1 VVLLLFILKHSIFGA
16 LFAKC
21 NSGRPATGRHHYFY
35 QLELEVDVDY
45 VSKKRNNERKAGLRL
60 AFALVSTRKE
70 WPKGPK
76 HKIKPPDIRFGF
88 CCYSLLGDNYRF
100 CFGERYHH
108 PPFFFGVS

>member
-1 VVLLLFILKHSIFGA
+1 MVLLLFILKHSIFGA

-60 AFALVSTRKE
+60 AFALVSTPERMAEGSETQNKTA
-70 WPKGPK
+70 G
-76 HKIKPPDIRFGF
+76 
-88 CCYSLLGDNYRF
+88 YSFWFLLLLSAR
-100 CFGERYHH
+100 
-108 PPFFFGVS
+108 